1 MGANLSPCTEC
12 GERTWLITLSP
23 SLLGLIV

>member
-1 MGANLSPCTEC
+1 MGANLSPYTER
-12 GERTWLITLSP
+12 GERTRLITLSP